1 MVKTSGDDLIA
12 RQRQM
17 LSVRRGM
24 RRIESPQPMGLS
36 PGTRLGSF
44 EILSPLGAGGMG
56 EVYRARDTKLGREV
70 AVKVL
75 PHDLTTDSEA
85 LARFAREARA
95 VAALSHPNVL
105 GIHDF
110 DAAGPIPYAVLELL
124 SGQTYRQWIA
134 AGPVTPRKAVEAL
147 AQVARGLAAAHE
159 RGIVHRD
166 LKPENLFVTSDG
178 TVKILDFGLAKV
190 RTIPTAESSLETPI
204 ATDPGTVLGTV
215 GYMSP
220 EQVRGLE
227 ADARSDIFAF
237 GAILYETLSGHR
249 AFRAASPIETMTAI
263 LREEPEELPES
274 LRAPAAALDRIA
286 RRCMEK
292 NANERFQCAR
302 DLGFALEAYAGP
314 AGAGAAP
321 FLRRADPNAAGRRTL
336 AVLPFKDLGH
346 DPENAHL
353 GLGLADATI
362 TELAQVRSLI
372 VRPTSAILAYRET
385 HVSPEVAGRELDVD
399 HVVDGSFQR
408 SGSRLRVTVQLVGTD
423 GGQPLWGG
431 KIDTSLDDLFEM
443 QDQVSRKIAD
453 ALQIQLSPADE
464 RRLAQGAQPAA
475 GAHELYLKGR
485 VHLLLES
492 LPDLN
497 AAIDCFERAHAIDP
511 GSALPLVGLADAYSR
526 MSFTFEPDGDWYSRA
541 DAMCDRALAIDP
553 DLPEGRYIRARL
565 LWTPQRGFDFAGALK
580 EIAAALAGRPSM
592 SEAHAVAALVLV
604 HGSRVQESDAEF
616 AQALAINPA
625 DRLSTMYRGLCRAAE
640 GRWAEALEIAE
651 DAMQRVPQVT
661 WVHYYLAHGQ
671 IRAGDRRGAARTAD
685 VASRQ
690 FVREV
695 LFYPVRAIL
704 AALEGNGAEAHR
716 QIAFTEQNQRAFGH
730 YHHAQ
735 YDVACALA
743 LLGDRDGAFA
753 WLTASARNGYP
764 CHSLFETDPL
774 LAPLR
779 SDPRFD
785 ALVSELRKTSDEHA
799 RLWRELRPESSGSL
813 AR

>member
-1 MVKTSGDDLIA
+1 MA
-12 RQRQM
+12 
-17 LSVRRGM
+17 
-24 RRIESPQPMGLS
+24 LS
-36 PGTRLGSF
+36 PGTRLGSY

-56 EVYRARDTKLGREV
+56 EVYRARDTRLGREV

-75 PHDLTTDSEA
+75 PEELTRDAEA
-85 LARFAREARA
+85 LGRFATEARA
-95 VAALSHPNVL
+95 AAALSHPNVL

-110 DAAGPIPYAVLELL
+110 DAEGPVPYAVLELL
-124 SGQTYRQWIA
+124 TGQTYREWIA
-134 AGPVTPRKAVEAL
+134 PGPVAPRRAVEAL
-147 AQVARGLAAAHE
+147 AQVARGLAAAHA

-166 LKPENLFVTSDG
+166 LKPENLFVTNDG
-178 TVKILDFGLAKV
+178 TVKILDFGLARRRPLDAAGRGKAAAEHDP
-190 RTIPTAESSLETPI
+190 RAKNSERAIPTMDAPFTE
-204 ATDPGTVLGTV
+204 PGTILGTV

-227 ADARSDIFAF
+227 ADERSDIFAF

-263 LREEPEELPES
+263 LKDEPEELPET

-292 NANERFQCAR
+292 NKDDRFQCAR
-302 DLGFALEAYAGP
+302 DVGFALEAYAGT
-314 AGAGAAP
+314 AGAAAAVSTK
-321 FLRRADPNAAGRRTL
+321 RAAADSAGRRTL
-336 AVLPFKDLGH
+336 AVLPFKDLAR
-346 DPENAHL
+346 DPQNEYL

-372 VRPTSAILAYRET
+372 VRPTSSILAYREGL
-385 HVSPEVAGRELDVD
+385 VSPEVAGRELDVET
-399 HVVDGSFQR
+399 VVDGSFQR
-408 SGSRLRVTVQLVGTD
+408 SGSRLRVTVQLVATD

-431 KIDTSLDDLFEM
+431 KIDTSLDDLFVM
-443 QDQVSRKIAD
+443 QDQVSRRIAE
-453 ALQIQLSPADE
+453 ALQIQLTPADE

-485 VHLLLES
+485 VHMLLEN
-492 LPDLN
+492 LAELN
-497 AAIDCFERAHAIDP
+497 VAIDAFERAHAIDP
-511 GSALPLVGLADAYSR
+511 GSALPLLGLADTYAR
-526 MSFTFEPDGDWYSRA
+526 MAFTFEPEGDWYERA
-541 DAMCDRALAIDP
+541 VAMCDRALAIDP
-553 DLPEGRYIRARL
+553 QLPEGRYLRARL
-565 LWTPQRGFDFAGALK
+565 LWTPQRGFDFDGALT

-592 SEAHAVAALVLV
+592 GEAHALAGLILV
-604 HGSRVQESDAEF
+604 HGSRVRESDAEF
-616 AQALAINPA
+616 GQALAINPT
-625 DRLSTMYRGLCRAAE
+625 DSQSSMYRGLCRAAD
-640 GRWAEALEIAE
+640 GNWVDALAIAE
-651 DAMQRVPQVT
+651 TAFQRAPHVT
-661 WVHYYLAHGQ
+661 WVNYYLAHGQ
-671 IRAGDRRGAARTAD
+671 IRAGDRAGAARTVD

-704 AALEGNGAEAHR
+704 AALEGKGAEAHR

-743 LLGDRDGAFA
+743 LLGDRDGAIT
-753 WLTASARNGYP
+753 WLTASAHNGYP

-779 SDPRFD
+779 HDPRFD
-785 ALVSELRKTSDEHA
+785 ELVAGLREKSAEHA
-799 RLWRELRPESSGSL
+799 RLWRSLRPESAGLLLSPGRAGEAGS
-813 AR
+813 AG